1 MFDRNWLISH
11 FFFITDDKVTSK
23 SDDNV
28 EQITEQT
35 APEVEDTPVET
46 IKIEPEVAEE
56 ATEVAKEAT
65 ENEPIDDDMEKESS
79 ETVQGA
85 EALPQE
91 TEKFESEMSEPIKI
105 PLVSKVTDFQYIEY
119 FPSAVFGEDK
129 TALCEKAALIC
140 SHSAV

>member
-1 MFDRNWLISH
+1 MTEIDSFYIFL
-11 FFFITDDKVTSK
+11 ITDDEVTSK

-56 ATEVAKEAT
+56 ATEVAKEAI
-65 ENEPIDDDMEKESS
+65 ENEPTDVEMEKESS

-91 TEKFESEMSEPIKI
+91 TEKIESEMSEPIKI
-105 PLVSKVTDFQYIEY
+105 PLVSKELATTHLG
-119 FPSAVFGEDK
+119 A
-129 TALCEKAALIC
+129 T
-140 SHSAV
+140 

>member
-1 MFDRNWLISH
+1 MTEIDSFYIFL
-11 FFFITDDKVTSK
+11 ITDDEVTTK
-23 SDDNV
+23 SNDNV

-56 ATEVAKEAT
+56 ATEVAKEAI
-65 ENEPIDDDMEKESS
+65 ENEPTDVEMEKESS

-91 TEKFESEMSEPIKI
+91 TEKIESEMSEPIKI
-105 PLVSKVTDFQYIEY
+105 PLVSRDDLKSVKGLRASYNTT
-119 FPSAVFGEDK
+119 K
-129 TALCEKAALIC
+129 
-140 SHSAV
+140 

>member
-1 MFDRNWLISH
+1 MTEIDSFHIFL
-11 FFFITDDKVTSK
+11 ITDDEVTSK

-65 ENEPIDDDMEKESS
+65 ENEPIDDDDMEKESS

-105 PLVSKVTDFQYIEY
+105 PLVSTVLQDGQF
-119 FPSAVFGEDK
+119 
-129 TALCEKAALIC
+129 AALRNKY
-140 SHSAV
+140 